1 MKKLLSICLAVL
13 VVVGL
18 MPVYAL
24 ADDGDPVGDPTGGSD
39 MTVYT
44 VNAAATGGSI
54 SISSATPDAVTG
66 AGPWT
71 VAAGT
76 VINVTATA
84 DEGYESVPTTL
95 TATMGGQTTDITG
108 PFAVSGNVSIHA
120 TFEKKE
126 TNEIVTGAPE
136 PRATTHTVNIPAPSN
151 GSIEVKVDGNTISNG
166 ASVEEGKTLFIT
178 AMPAN
183 GYELEEI
190 SVLVPITGGLTT
202 DKTSQTS
209 PMSYVVGQKELTI
222 AATFKKTTA
231 TDVTVTINKTGDGT
245 VAVTDV
251 GTNAAVANGGTVA
264 QGNNIK
270 IVVTPNAGSKITAFS
285 IDSADQT
292 PITDTGMTVGS
303 YQANSNVTINVTFSE
318 ITQENRTITID
329 SKGTGT
335 GTIAVTDIDDN
346 NKSITNGATVPNG
359 HKIKVVATPASDSL
373 LKSFSVGAAT
383 PDLKDGKQAVTVDN
397 YEVNENITVSA
408 TFDLVPVAATH
419 AVKWKAGSNGTIK
432 VTVNGTEIKS
442 GDQVAEGSKFTV
454 TATPD
459 NGYVLDKLTVTGATQ
474 DGDTSTYT
482 VGTSDVDISATFKYN
497 GGTSAPSYVYR
508 PIGVYDDDG
517 DWLEDNSG
525 SSFPRPSSDGKV
537 VLDGVLP
544 NQTFYIKLGDA
555 GNDYVTELSGGGKA
569 RASQLV
575 DDNLFKISVD
585 KDGDGKSL
593 ISKIEQV
600 EEKRLGGMTRASYLK
615 VTLKDTT
622 ATDERKANAEIEF
635 KAKKDKD
642 GSWKKGETAI
652 LNLNMWISNKKV
664 SGSDGDADTGEKIY
678 FSPEANENNVLI
690 WGDDR
695 AALEFTADDDAK
707 DFYARLSTKSMS
719 DIYSEYGDPVDA
731 DLWFYDFVGNP
742 SIPSTSRA
750 YLTLGIPWDDDDD
763 YTPNPHDVY
772 IYRLDKDGYLEDV
785 TAMFTYS
792 EDDREI
798 EGWTTRTR
806 TLGTYIV
813 SDTEL
818 DIDSYY
824 DDDDDTEVPSID
836 VSNNQKPVPNT
847 GR

>member
-24 ADDGDPVGDPTGGSD
+24 ADDGGDEPYVVSYNATPEGG
-39 MTVYT
+39 TVSVSGVTTNEEGKT
-44 VNAAATGGSI
+44 VATGTSI
-54 SISSATPDAVTG
+54 T
-66 AGPWT
+66 
-71 VAAGT
+71 
-76 VINVTATA
+76 VTATA
-84 DEGYESVPTTL
+84 DEGYELKEL
-95 TATMGGQTTDITG
+95 TAKTG
-108 PFAVSGNVSIHA
+108 DGPALSIVSGIAFTISGNVSIHA
-120 TFEKKE
+120 AFEKP
-126 TNEIVTGAPE
+126 TTPE
-136 PRATTHTVNIPAPSN
+136 PTTPEPTTPEPTTSTPTPTTPTTSGSNGLTGTNDGTAPTADPVVTVASAENGTLSVSYSGGTITEGNNASVASSTKITVTAAPDEHYKLKSITLSSGENITDAKEFTVN
-151 GSIEVKVDGNTISNG
+151 G
-166 ASVEEGKTLFIT
+166 
-178 AMPAN
+178 
-183 GYELEEI
+183 
-190 SVLVPITGGLTT
+190 
-202 DKTSQTS
+202 
-209 PMSYVVGQKELTI
+209 
-222 AATFKKTTA
+222 
-231 TDVTVTINKTGDGT
+231 DVTVSAEFELITY
-245 VAVTDV
+245 AV
-251 GTNAAVANGGTVA
+251 N
-264 QGNNIK
+264 
-270 IVVTPNAGSKITAFS
+270 
-285 IDSADQT
+285 
-292 PITDTGMTVGS
+292 
-303 YQANSNVTINVTFSE
+303 Y
-318 ITQENRTITID
+318 TITGADGKLVING
-329 SKGTGT
+329 SEKTASGNVSANEGTQLT
-335 GTIAVTDIDDN
+335 VNAVPEAN
-346 NKSITNGATVPNG
+346 Y
-359 HKIKVVATPASDSL
+359 KV
-373 LKSFSVGAAT
+373 KSFSVT
-383 PDLKDGKQAVTVDN
+383 MDGQSGEQGGNGNNRTISNVTGIVTISVEFEAD
-397 YEVNENITVSA
+397 SPA
-408 TFDLVPVAATH
+408 PVVTH
-419 AVKWKAGSNGTIK
+419 AVKWKTDSNGSIK

-442 GDQVAEGSKFTV
+442 GDQVAKDAKFTV

-615 VTLKDTT
+615 VTLKDMTS
-622 ATDERKANAEIEF
+622 TDERKANAEIEF

>member
-615 VTLKDTT
+615 VTLKDMTS
-622 ATDERKANAEIEF
+622 TDERKANAEIEF

-719 DIYSEYGDPVDA
+719 NIYSEYGDPVDA

>member
-24 ADDGDPVGDPTGGSD
+24 ADDGDPIGDPTGGPD

-151 GSIEVKVDGNTISNG
+151 GSIEVKVDGSPIADG
-166 ASVEEGKTLFIT
+166 ASVEEGKTLSIT
-178 AMPAN
+178 TTSEV
-183 GYELEEI
+183 GYELDQ
-190 SVLVPITGGLTT
+190 LTV
-202 DKTSQTS
+202 DGA
-209 PMSYVVGQKELTI
+209 VKEGNTY
-222 AATFKKTTA
+222 KMG
-231 TDVTVTINKTGDGT
+231 TGD
-245 VAVTDV
+245 V
-251 GTNAAVANGGTVA
+251 
-264 QGNNIK
+264 
-270 IVVTPNAGSKITAFS
+270 
-285 IDSADQT
+285 
-292 PITDTGMTVGS
+292 
-303 YQANSNVTINVTFSE
+303 
-318 ITQENRTITID
+318 
-329 SKGTGT
+329 
-335 GTIAVTDIDDN
+335 
-346 NKSITNGATVPNG
+346 
-359 HKIKVVATPASDSL
+359 
-373 LKSFSVGAAT
+373 
-383 PDLKDGKQAVTVDN
+383 
-397 YEVNENITVSA
+397 TVSA
-408 TFDLVPVAATH
+408 TFKAAQSNDAPSAPAAGPHTVQASASPTEGGSVTGIPAGGTVNDNDPLTLTAAANSGYRFKEWTTVTMGGTPVDGTAGSTNKSITINNVTGAVVATAAFVKTH
-419 AVKWKAGSNGTIK
+419 AVSLPSNPANGKVEVTGLNADGTADDGKQI
-432 VTVNGTEIKS
+432 
-442 GDQVAEGSKFTV
+442 TV

-459 NGYVLDKLTVTGATQ
+459 ANYEVEQFNVTMGGTEQGSGNSRTISSVTGDVTVTVSFKAKAPTPVVTHKVTIKAPENGKITV
-474 DGDTSTYT
+474 TYT
-482 VGTSDVDISATFKYN
+482 DKDGNAGKTATSGSVDIKDGTNINVTTTPDTNYKLKTLTIGGANYTADQTNVAVTADIAVSASFEYD
-497 GGTSAPSYVYR
+497 GSSASTPSYVYR

-615 VTLKDTT
+615 VTLKDMTS
-622 ATDERKANAEIEF
+622 TDERKANAEIEF

>member
-24 ADDGDPVGDPTGGSD
+24 ADDGDPIGDPTGGPD

-136 PRATTHTVNIPAPSN
+136 PRVTTHTVNISTPNN

-166 ASVEEGKTLFIT
+166 TLVEEGKTLSIT
-178 AMPAN
+178 TTSEV
-183 GYELEEI
+183 GYELDQ
-190 SVLVPITGGLTT
+190 LTV
-202 DKTSQTS
+202 DGA
-209 PMSYVVGQKELTI
+209 VKEGNTY
-222 AATFKKTTA
+222 KMG
-231 TDVTVTINKTGDGT
+231 TGD
-245 VAVTDV
+245 V
-251 GTNAAVANGGTVA
+251 
-264 QGNNIK
+264 
-270 IVVTPNAGSKITAFS
+270 
-285 IDSADQT
+285 
-292 PITDTGMTVGS
+292 
-303 YQANSNVTINVTFSE
+303 
-318 ITQENRTITID
+318 
-329 SKGTGT
+329 
-335 GTIAVTDIDDN
+335 
-346 NKSITNGATVPNG
+346 
-359 HKIKVVATPASDSL
+359 
-373 LKSFSVGAAT
+373 
-383 PDLKDGKQAVTVDN
+383 
-397 YEVNENITVSA
+397 TVSA
-408 TFDLVPVAATH
+408 TFKAAQSNDAPSAPAAGPHTVQASASPTEGGSVTGIPAGGTVNDNDPLTLTAAANSGYRFKEWTTVTMGGTPVDGTAGSTNKSITINNVTGAVVATAAFVKTH
-419 AVKWKAGSNGTIK
+419 AVSLPSNPANGKVEVTGLNADGTADDGKQI
-432 VTVNGTEIKS
+432 
-442 GDQVAEGSKFTV
+442 TV

-459 NGYVLDKLTVTGATQ
+459 ANYEVEQFNVTMGGTEQGSGNSRTISSVTGDVTVTVSFKAKAPTPVVTHKVTIKAPENGKITV
-474 DGDTSTYT
+474 TYT
-482 VGTSDVDISATFKYN
+482 DKDGNAGKTATSGSVDIKDGTNINVTTTPDTNYKLKTLTIGGANYTADQTNVAVTADIAVSASFEYD
-497 GGTSAPSYVYR
+497 GSSASTPSYVYR

-615 VTLKDTT
+615 VTLKDMTS
-622 ATDERKANAEIEF
+622 TDERKANAEIEF

>member
-84 DEGYESVPTTL
+84 DEGYEL
-95 TATMGGQTTDITG
+95 TALTAKVGDTAEQDILM
-108 PFAVSGNVSIHA
+108 SKS
-120 TFEKKE
+120 
-126 TNEIVTGAPE
+126 
-136 PRATTHTVNIPAPSN
+136 
-151 GSIEVKVDGNTISNG
+151 VKVDGNTAIH
-166 ASVEEGKTLFIT
+166 
-178 AMPAN
+178 
-183 GYELEEI
+183 
-190 SVLVPITGGLTT
+190 
-202 DKTSQTS
+202 
-209 PMSYVVGQKELTI
+209 
-222 AATFKKTTA
+222 ATFSKKPEPDPEPEFKQEPEQTPTPVVTSTPTPVVTSTPTPVVTNDLLTQGSSNDTPNPTA
-231 TDVTVTINKTGDGT
+231 TDVTVTINKTGNGSVT
-245 VAVTDV
+245 VTDV
-251 GTNAAVANGGTVA
+251 NTGSQIDSGNTVTS
-264 QGNNIK
+264 GSKIK
-270 IVVTPNAGSKITAFS
+270 IVVAPDVGNKITAFS
-285 IDSADQT
+285 INSADQT
-292 PITDTGMTVGS
+292 PITDTGMTVES
-303 YQANSNVTINVTFSE
+303 YQANSNVTIKVTFSE

-335 GTIAVTDIDDN
+335 GTIAVTDINDSDN
-346 NKSITNGATVPNG
+346 PITNGATVPNG

-383 PDLKDGKQAVTVDN
+383 PDLKDGKQAVIVDN

-442 GDQVAEGSKFTV
+442 GDQVAEGAKFTV

-482 VGTSDVDISATFKYN
+482 VGASEVNISATFKYN

-615 VTLKDTT
+615 VTLKDMTS
-622 ATDERKANAEIEF
+622 TDERKANAEIEF

>member
-24 ADDGDPVGDPTGGSD
+24 ADDGDPIGDPTGGPD

-136 PRATTHTVNIPAPSN
+136 PRVTTHTVNISTPNN

-166 ASVEEGKTLFIT
+166 TLVEEGKTLSIT
-178 AMPAN
+178 TTSEV
-183 GYELEEI
+183 GYELDQ
-190 SVLVPITGGLTT
+190 LTV
-202 DKTSQTS
+202 DGA
-209 PMSYVVGQKELTI
+209 VKEGNTY
-222 AATFKKTTA
+222 KMG
-231 TDVTVTINKTGDGT
+231 TGD
-245 VAVTDV
+245 V
-251 GTNAAVANGGTVA
+251 
-264 QGNNIK
+264 
-270 IVVTPNAGSKITAFS
+270 
-285 IDSADQT
+285 
-292 PITDTGMTVGS
+292 
-303 YQANSNVTINVTFSE
+303 
-318 ITQENRTITID
+318 
-329 SKGTGT
+329 
-335 GTIAVTDIDDN
+335 
-346 NKSITNGATVPNG
+346 
-359 HKIKVVATPASDSL
+359 
-373 LKSFSVGAAT
+373 
-383 PDLKDGKQAVTVDN
+383 
-397 YEVNENITVSA
+397 TVSA
-408 TFDLVPVAATH
+408 TFKAAQSNDAPSAPAAGPHTVQASASPTEGGSVTGIPAGGTVNDNDPLTLTAAANSGYRFKEWTTVTMGGTPVDGTAGSTNKSITINNVTGAVVATAAFVKTH
-419 AVKWKAGSNGTIK
+419 AVSLPSNPANGKVEVTGLNADGTADDGKQI
-432 VTVNGTEIKS
+432 
-442 GDQVAEGSKFTV
+442 TV

-459 NGYVLDKLTVTGATQ
+459 ANYEVEQFNVTMGGTEQGSGNSRTISSVTGDVTVTVSFKAKAPTPVVTHKVTIKAPENGKITV
-474 DGDTSTYT
+474 TYT
-482 VGTSDVDISATFKYN
+482 DKDGNAGKTATSGSVDIKDGTNINVTTTPDTNYKLKTLTIGGANYTADQTNVAVTADIAVSASFEYD
-497 GGTSAPSYVYR
+497 GSSASTPSYVYR

-555 GNDYVTELSGGGKA
+555 GNDYVTELSSGGKA

-575 DDNLFKISVD
+575 DDDLFKISVD

-615 VTLKDTT
+615 VTLKDMTS
-622 ATDERKANAEIEF
+622 TDERKANAEIEF

>member
-24 ADDGDPVGDPTGGSD
+24 AAEGDQTVTVG
-39 MTVYT
+39 
-44 VNAAATGGSI
+44 
-54 SISSATPDAVTG
+54 
-66 AGPWT
+66 
-71 VAAGT
+71 
-76 VINVTATA
+76 
-84 DEGYESVPTTL
+84 
-95 TATMGGQTTDITG
+95 Q
-108 PFAVSGNVSIHA
+108 
-120 TFEKKE
+120 
-126 TNEIVTGAPE
+126 
-136 PRATTHTVNIPAPSN
+136 PSN
-151 GSIEVKVDGNTISNG
+151 GTLTVTYGGDQTITGTGTVPDST
-166 ASVEEGKTLFIT
+166 SLTIT
-178 AMPAN
+178 ATPADD
-183 GYELEEI
+183 YELEEI
-190 SVLVPITGGLTT
+190 TVNSDAGNQTFTSSPATYTVNGAAVQISAKFKAVSPSVTQYKVTYDAAPTGGTISVAKTNGGNVSSGDMVDDGTQITITATAGQGYTLTPDSIQVNGVKITGSTYTVDKETT
-202 DKTSQTS
+202 S
-209 PMSYVVGQKELTI
+209 
-222 AATFKKTTA
+222 
-231 TDVTVTINKTGDGT
+231 
-245 VAVTDV
+245 
-251 GTNAAVANGGTVA
+251 
-264 QGNNIK
+264 
-270 IVVTPNAGSKITAFS
+270 ITAAF
-285 IDSADQT
+285 
-292 PITDTGMTVGS
+292 V
-303 YQANSNVTINVTFSE
+303 
-318 ITQENRTITID
+318 
-329 SKGTGT
+329 
-335 GTIAVTDIDDN
+335 
-346 NKSITNGATVPNG
+346 
-359 HKIKVVATPASDSL
+359 
-373 LKSFSVGAAT
+373 
-383 PDLKDGKQAVTVDN
+383 KDP
-397 YEVNENITVSA
+397 
-408 TFDLVPVAATH
+408 VPVVTH
-419 AVKWKAGSNGTIK
+419 AVKWKTDSNGSIK

-442 GDQVAEGSKFTV
+442 GDQVAKDAKFTV

-497 GGTSAPSYVYR
+497 GGTSVPSYVYR

-615 VTLKDTT
+615 VTLKDMTS
-622 ATDERKANAEIEF
+622 TDERKANAEIEF

>member
-24 ADDGDPVGDPTGGSD
+24 ADDGDPIGDPTGGSD

-54 SISSATPDAVTG
+54 SISSATPDAMTG

-84 DEGYESVPTTL
+84 DEDYESVPTTL

-108 PFAVSGNVSIHA
+108 SFAVTGNVSIHA

-126 TNEIVTGAPE
+126 LKETPSENPPV
-136 PRATTHTVNIPAPSN
+136 TTHKVNFTQPAN
-151 GSIEVKVDGNTISNG
+151 GTIAVSVDGNTISNG
-166 ASVEEGKTLFIT
+166 ASVEEGKTLS
-178 AMPAN
+178 
-183 GYELEEI
+183 I
-190 SVLVPITGGLTT
+190 SAQPSSGDYVL
-202 DKTSQTS
+202 
-209 PMSYVVGQKELTI
+209 KELNVTGAVEENGSYKMGTADVTI
-222 AATFKKTTA
+222 SATFEAAQSNDALPAPAAGPHTVQASASPTEGGS
-231 TDVTVTINKTGDGT
+231 VTGIP
-245 VAVTDV
+245 A
-251 GTNAAVANGGTVA
+251 GGTVNDNDPLTLTA
-264 QGNNIK
+264 AANSGYRFK
-270 IVVTPNAGSKITAFS
+270 EWTTVTMGGTPVDGTAGST
-285 IDSADQT
+285 
-292 PITDTGMTVGS
+292 
-303 YQANSNVTINVTFSE
+303 
-318 ITQENRTITID
+318 
-329 SKGTGT
+329 
-335 GTIAVTDIDDN
+335 
-346 NKSITNGATVPNG
+346 NKSITINNVTGA
-359 HKIKVVATPASDSL
+359 VVATAAFVKTHAVSLPSNPANGKVEVTGLNAD
-373 LKSFSVGAAT
+373 GTA
-383 PDLKDGKQAVTVDN
+383 DDGKQ
-397 YEVNENITVSA
+397 I
-408 TFDLVPVAATH
+408 
-419 AVKWKAGSNGTIK
+419 
-432 VTVNGTEIKS
+432 
-442 GDQVAEGSKFTV
+442 TV

-459 NGYVLDKLTVTGATQ
+459 ANYEVEQFNVTMGGTEQGSGNSRTISSVTGDVTVTVSFKAKAPTPVVTHKVTIKAPENGKITV
-474 DGDTSTYT
+474 TYT
-482 VGTSDVDISATFKYN
+482 DKDGNAGKTATSGSVDIKDGTNINVTTTPDTNYKLKTLTIGGANYTADQTNVAVTADIAVSASFEYD
-497 GGTSAPSYVYR
+497 GSSASTPSYVYR

-615 VTLKDTT
+615 VTLKDMTS
-622 ATDERKANAEIEF
+622 TDERKANAEIEF

>member
-335 GTIAVTDIDDN
+335 GKIAVTDIDDN

-615 VTLKDTT
+615 VTLKDMTS
-622 ATDERKANAEIEF
+622 TDERKANAEIEF

>member
-202 DKTSQTS
+202 DTKSQTS

-615 VTLKDTT
+615 VTLKDMTS
-622 ATDERKANAEIEF
+622 TDERKANAEIEF

>member
-13 VVVGL
+13 VVLGL

-432 VTVNGTEIKS
+432 VKVNGTEIKS

-615 VTLKDTT
+615 VTLKDMTS
-622 ATDERKANAEIEF
+622 TDERKANAEIEF

>member
-24 ADDGDPVGDPTGGSD
+24 ADDGDPIGDPTGGPD

-54 SISSATPDAVTG
+54 SISSATATPGVENQ
-66 AGPWT
+66 WT
-71 VAAGT
+71 VEAGT

-84 DEGYESVPTTL
+84 NEGYEL
-95 TATMGGQTTDITG
+95 TALTAKVGDTAEQDILMSKSVKVDGNTAIRATFTKKPEPEPTVLETPQAITHKVNFTQPANG
-108 PFAVSGNVSIHA
+108 AIAVS
-120 TFEKKE
+120 
-126 TNEIVTGAPE
+126 
-136 PRATTHTVNIPAPSN
+136 
-151 GSIEVKVDGNTISNG
+151 VDGNTISNG
-166 ASVEEGKTLFIT
+166 ASVEEGKTLSISAQPSSGDYVLKELNVTGAVEENGSYKMGT
-178 AMPAN
+178 ADVTISATFEAAQSNDALPAPAAGPHTVQASVSPTEGGSVTANPSSGTVNDNDPLTLTAAANPGYRLDTFAVTMGGVDQTVTNGTCTIAQVTGAIEATATFVKTHAVSLPSNPAN
-183 GYELEEI
+183 GKVEVTGLNTDGTADDGKQ
-190 SVLVPITGGLTT
+190 IT
-202 DKTSQTS
+202 
-209 PMSYVVGQKELTI
+209 I
-222 AATFKKTTA
+222 TA
-231 TDVTVTINKTGDGT
+231 TPNANYEVEQFNVTMGGTEQGSGNSRTISSVTGDVTVTATFKSIP
-245 VAVTDV
+245 V
-251 GTNAAVANGGTVA
+251 GTQTVKWSTNDTDW
-264 QGNNIK
+264 GNL
-270 IVVTPNAGSKITAFS
+270 
-285 IDSADQT
+285 
-292 PITDTGMTVGS
+292 
-303 YQANSNVTINVTFSE
+303 E
-318 ITQENRTITID
+318 
-329 SKGTGT
+329 
-335 GTIAVTDIDDN
+335 
-346 NKSITNGATVPNG
+346 
-359 HKIKVVATPASDSL
+359 
-373 LKSFSVGAAT
+373 
-383 PDLKDGKQAVTVDN
+383 VTVDGN
-397 YEVNENITVSA
+397 
-408 TFDLVPVAATH
+408 
-419 AVKWKAGSNGTIK
+419 K
-432 VTVNGTEIKS
+432 IKS
-442 GDQVAEGSKFTV
+442 GDPVAEGKDIVINAVGKT
-454 TATPD
+454 
-459 NGYVLDKLTVTGATQ
+459 GYVLDKLTVTGAAKKN
-474 DGDTSTYT
+474 DTTYT
-482 VGTSDVDISATFKYN
+482 VGSSPVTISAIFKYD
-497 GGTSAPSYVYR
+497 GSSASTPSYVYR

-555 GNDYVTELSGGGKA
+555 GNDYVTELSSGGKA

-575 DDNLFKISVD
+575 DDDLFKISVD

-615 VTLKDTT
+615 VTLKDMTS
-622 ATDERKANAEIEF
+622 TDERKANAEIEF

>member
-615 VTLKDTT
+615 VTLKDMTS
-622 ATDERKANAEIEF
+622 TDERKANAEIEF

-678 FSPEANENNVLI
+678 FSPEANENNGLI

-695 AALEFTADDDAK
+695 AVLEFTADDDAK

>member
-54 SISSATPDAVTG
+54 SISSATPAAVTG

-76 VINVTATA
+76 VIHVTAPA
-84 DEGYESVPTTL
+84 AEGYESVPTTL

-615 VTLKDTT
+615 VTLKDMTS
-622 ATDERKANAEIEF
+622 TDERKANAEIEF

>member
-1 MKKLLSICLAVL
+1 M
-13 VVVGL
+13 
-18 MPVYAL
+18 
-24 ADDGDPVGDPTGGSD
+24 
-39 MTVYT
+39 
-44 VNAAATGGSI
+44 
-54 SISSATPDAVTG
+54 
-66 AGPWT
+66 
-71 VAAGT
+71 
-76 VINVTATA
+76 
-84 DEGYESVPTTL
+84 
-95 TATMGGQTTDITG
+95 
-108 PFAVSGNVSIHA
+108 
-120 TFEKKE
+120 
-126 TNEIVTGAPE
+126 
-136 PRATTHTVNIPAPSN
+136 
-151 GSIEVKVDGNTISNG
+151 
-166 ASVEEGKTLFIT
+166 
-178 AMPAN
+178 
-183 GYELEEI
+183 
-190 SVLVPITGGLTT
+190 
-202 DKTSQTS
+202 
-209 PMSYVVGQKELTI
+209 
-222 AATFKKTTA
+222 
-231 TDVTVTINKTGDGT
+231 
-245 VAVTDV
+245 
-251 GTNAAVANGGTVA
+251 
-264 QGNNIK
+264 
-270 IVVTPNAGSKITAFS
+270 
-285 IDSADQT
+285 
-292 PITDTGMTVGS
+292 
-303 YQANSNVTINVTFSE
+303 
-318 ITQENRTITID
+318 
-329 SKGTGT
+329 
-335 GTIAVTDIDDN
+335 
-346 NKSITNGATVPNG
+346 
-359 HKIKVVATPASDSL
+359 
-373 LKSFSVGAAT
+373 
-383 PDLKDGKQAVTVDN
+383 DN

-442 GDQVAEGSKFTV
+442 GDQVAEGAKFTV

-482 VGTSDVDISATFKYN
+482 VGASEVNISATFKYN

-615 VTLKDTT
+615 VTLKDMTS
-622 ATDERKANAEIEF
+622 TDERKANAEIEF

>member
-615 VTLKDTT
+615 VTLKDMTS
-622 ATDERKANAEIEF
+622 TDERKANAEIEF

>member
-383 PDLKDGKQAVTVDN
+383 PDLKDGKQAVTCLL
-397 YEVNENITVSA
+397 Y
-408 TFDLVPVAATH
+408 
-419 AVKWKAGSNGTIK
+419 
-432 VTVNGTEIKS
+432 
-442 GDQVAEGSKFTV
+442 
-454 TATPD
+454 
-459 NGYVLDKLTVTGATQ
+459 
-474 DGDTSTYT
+474 
-482 VGTSDVDISATFKYN
+482 TSDA
-497 GGTSAPSYVYR
+497 A
-508 PIGVYDDDG
+508 
-517 DWLEDNSG
+517 
-525 SSFPRPSSDGKV
+525 
-537 VLDGVLP
+537 
-544 NQTFYIKLGDA
+544 
-555 GNDYVTELSGGGKA
+555 
-569 RASQLV
+569 
-575 DDNLFKISVD
+575 
-585 KDGDGKSL
+585 
-593 ISKIEQV
+593 
-600 EEKRLGGMTRASYLK
+600 
-615 VTLKDTT
+615 
-622 ATDERKANAEIEF
+622 DE
-635 KAKKDKD
+635 
-642 GSWKKGETAI
+642 
-652 LNLNMWISNKKV
+652 
-664 SGSDGDADTGEKIY
+664 
-678 FSPEANENNVLI
+678 
-690 WGDDR
+690 
-695 AALEFTADDDAK
+695 
-707 DFYARLSTKSMS
+707 
-719 DIYSEYGDPVDA
+719 
-731 DLWFYDFVGNP
+731 
-742 SIPSTSRA
+742 
-750 YLTLGIPWDDDDD
+750 
-763 YTPNPHDVY
+763 
-772 IYRLDKDGYLEDV
+772 
-785 TAMFTYS
+785 
-792 EDDREI
+792 
-798 EGWTTRTR
+798 
-806 TLGTYIV
+806 
-813 SDTEL
+813 
-818 DIDSYY
+818 
-824 DDDDDTEVPSID
+824 
-836 VSNNQKPVPNT
+836 
-847 GR
+847 

>member
-383 PDLKDGKQAVTVDN
+383 PDLKDGKQAVIVDN

-442 GDQVAEGSKFTV
+442 GDQVAEGAKFTV

-482 VGTSDVDISATFKYN
+482 VGASEVNISATFKYN

-615 VTLKDTT
+615 VTLKDMTS
-622 ATDERKANAEIEF
+622 TDERKANAEIEF